1 MSVDIVGIEHL
12 GLAATEDTTLATHL
26 AIMEALPRLG
36 NKCSSFLAGRAINFG
51 RCHNSLFYY
60 PKVAKI
66 PQTATIRPILLFY
79 TTISPIYK
87 KLYYLC
93 NQIITKT

>member
-26 AIMEALPRLG
+26 AIVEALPRLG
-36 NKCSSFLAGRAINFG
+36 HISTSFLAGRVVNIG

-79 TTISPIYK
+79 TSISPIYK